1 MALFKYVGSKTKQN
15 GKIDLKVGSLS
26 FKDISPDV
34 FEIEVPDGSKEEK
47 YLEQAVDIFDGT
59 YLYVKKEE

>member
-1 MALFKYVGSKTKQN
+1 MAMFKYVGSKTKAN
-15 GKIDLKVGSLS
+15 GKIDLKVGSLA
-26 FKDISPDV
+26 FKDITPDV

-59 YLYVKKEE
+59 YLYVKME

>member
-1 MALFKYVGSKTKQN
+1 MALFKYVGSKTKAN
-15 GKIDLKVGSLS
+15 GKIDLKVGSLA
-26 FKDISPDV
+26 FQDVTPDV

-59 YLYVKKEE
+59 YLYVKME